1 MQVPEKR
8 SVIHVIH
15 SKGKQII
22 YNVIKF
28 CDEEKNGVE
37 LPLSQANARAAKAVG
52 KCERTIT
59 NIRKD
64 FKIAEETGKKLV
76 SPRKARKQ
84 QERISLD
91 DFDKYRRILRLVE
104 YLLVSVTDCTLVR
117 QYRTPPSV
125 TMRRLNSLHCT
136 NSGDIR
142 RKTHSS
148 FGPLILTWSCPP
160 PP

>member
-8 SVIHVIH
+8 SVIQ
-15 SKGKQII
+15 SEGKQII
-22 YNVIKF
+22 NNVNKF
-28 CDEEKNGVE
+28 CDEEKKKSVE
-37 LPLSQANARAAKAVG
+37 IPLSQANARAAKAVG
-52 KCERTIT
+52 KSERTIT

-64 FKIAEETGKKLV
+64 FKIAEETGKKIV
-76 SPRKARKQ
+76 TPRKARKQ

-125 TMRRLNSLHCT
+125 TMSRLNALDKQTVATSAE
-136 NSGDIR
+136 IR
-142 RKTHSS
+142 IQASVD
-148 FGPLILTWSCPP
+148 
-160 PP
+160 